1 MSNTNERI
9 KNWAAA
15 WLEKMSIVAIFNGLF
30 SGSSWS
36 FWLGLFCAAS
46 SLCLTL
52 IKRMSG
58 MFFDFK
64 RYGNLVP

>member
-46 SLCLTL
+46 RLCLTL
-52 IKRMSG
+52 IKE
-58 MFFDFK
+58 K
-64 RYGNLVP
+64 

>member
-36 FWLGLFCAAS
+36 FWLGLFCAARS
-46 SLCLTL
+46 HFIILEK
-52 IKRMSG
+52 I
-58 MFFDFK
+58 
-64 RYGNLVP
+64 